1 MFPGSVREARDS
13 PPPLRPPRLF
23 PEDQD
28 ERPWQ
33 RHSPEWPRRPSPA
46 LRTGQSRLWGEA
58 PNGAPRAGR
67 VPFVVVSVWVATCPA
82 ASSESGERCT
92 LPTLV
97 TRGSLIFKEMII
109 FLTGGLSLVLLGAGP
124 GGGGGVRVRG
134 RDATANRGRRR
145 VGLAAFARPG
155 PWRAPVPFV
164 CLFV

>member
-1 MFPGSVREARDS
+1 MSAAFSRVA
-13 PPPLRPPRLF
+13 PPPLPRSADRAEPSVGRKPRTARPGLAGFRLSSLASGRPPV
-23 PEDQD
+23 Q
-28 ERPWQ
+28 RP
-33 RHSPEWPRRPSPA
+33 P
-46 LRTGQSRLWGEA
+46 LR
-58 PNGAPRAGR
+58 
-67 VPFVVVSVWVATCPA
+67 
-82 ASSESGERCT
+82 GERCT

-109 FLTGGLSLVLLGAGP
+109 FLTGGLSLVLRGAGP

>member
-1 MFPGSVREARDS
+1 MTRLPLCVPHVSFPRTGTSGHVSGILPSGPAA
-13 PPPLRPPRLF
+13 PPPLCGPGRAVCG
-23 PEDQD
+23 E
-28 ERPWQ
+28 
-33 RHSPEWPRRPSPA
+33 
-46 LRTGQSRLWGEA
+46 EA

-67 VPFVVVSVWVATCPA
+67 VPFVVVSVWAATCPA

-145 VGLAAFARPG
+145 VRLAAFARPG